1 MDKRTIGLLITGFG
15 TKLIAVGV
23 VIWGATYV
31 LHFIQHA
38 FDPINRVLGN

>member
-23 VIWGATYV
+23 VIWGASHI
-31 LHFIQHA
+31 LQFITHA
-38 FDPINRVLGN
+38 FDPITRVLGN